1 MRKKKGTNFK
11 KYIKRFWIFIG
22 SGMALILLL
31 FLSASWGFFGALPTF
46 EELENPQKNL
56 ATEVISADGVTLGKY
71 AFQNRTPVGFKE
83 LPDNLVNALIA
94 TEDER
99 FYEHSGI
106 DFRGTARAIV
116 KMGKGGGAS
125 TITQQLAKIFLT
137 MGALVIP

>member
-1 MRKKKGTNFK
+1 M
-11 KYIKRFWIFIG
+11 
-22 SGMALILLL
+22 
-31 FLSASWGFFGALPTF
+31 
-46 EELENPQKNL
+46 
-56 ATEVISADGVTLGKY
+56 VTLGKY

-116 KMGKGGGAS
+116 KMGKGRCKHHYATAS
-125 TITQQLAKIFLT
+125 KKSF
-137 MGALVIP
+137 

>member
-22 SGMALILLL
+22 SGMSLILLL

-125 TITQQLAKIFLT
+125 TITQQLAKNLLT